1 MTVSVRFFIALGVAL
16 LFCNSARAD
25 ADVDQLLK
33 SAIGQVGV
41 TQSYD
46 PAYVRLA
53 YPGGD
58 VPIDRGVCSDVV
70 IRAMRALG
78 VDLQVK
84 VHEDM
89 RARFSAYPTL
99 WGLKRPDPNIDH
111 RRVMNLET
119 WFSRE
124 GKTVPTSAIAADY
137 LPGDFVSWR
146 LDEGQPHI
154 GIVADLRSA
163 DGLRPLI
170 IHNIGAGT
178 RIEDVL
184 FAWTISGHYR
194 WFAAS
199 SAP

>member
-1 MTVSVRFFIALGVAL
+1 MVIRLVFALAVAL
-16 LFCNSARAD
+16 LVCNPARAN
-25 ADVDQLLK
+25 ADIDQLLK
-33 SAIGQVGV
+33 AAISQVGV
-41 TQSYD
+41 TRSYD
-46 PAYVRLA
+46 SAYVRLA

-58 VPIDRGVCSDVV
+58 VPLDRGVCADVV

-78 VDLQVK
+78 VDFQVK
-84 VHEDM
+84 LHEDM
-89 RARFSAYPTL
+89 RAHFSAYPTR
-99 WGLKRPDPNIDH
+99 WGLKGPDPNIDH

-119 WFSRE
+119 WFARE
-124 GKTVPTSAIAADY
+124 GKTVPTSANALDY

-146 LDEGQPHI
+146 LEEGQPHI

-163 DGLRPLI
+163 DGVRPLI

-184 FAWTISGHYR
+184 FAWSISGHYR

-199 SAP
+199 ASP

>member
-1 MTVSVRFFIALGVAL
+1 MIAGGRHLFALAL
-16 LFCNSARAD
+16 LVCSPARAD
-25 ADVDQLLK
+25 ADIDTLVK
-33 SAIGQVGV
+33 AAISQVGV
-41 TQSYD
+41 TRTYD
-46 PAYVRLA
+46 PAYVQLD

-58 VPIDRGVCSDVV
+58 IALDRGVCSDVV

-89 RARFSAYPTL
+89 STHFSAYPKR
-99 WGLKRPDPNIDH
+99 WGLKHPDSNIDH
-111 RRVMNLET
+111 RRVPNLET
-119 WFSRE
+119 WLSRN
-124 GKTVPTSAIAADY
+124 GKRIPSTANPVDY
-137 LPGDFVSWR
+137 RPGDFVSWR

-154 GIVADLRSA
+154 GIVADLHSA

-194 WFAAS
+194 WFS
-199 SAP
+199 QSTSF

>member
-1 MTVSVRFFIALGVAL
+1 MAIRLVIALAFAL
-16 LFCNSARAD
+16 LVCNPARAD
-25 ADVDQLLK
+25 AQVDRLLK
-33 SAIGQVGV
+33 AAISQVGV
-41 TQSYD
+41 TRTYD

-58 VPIDRGVCSDVV
+58 VPPDRGVCADVV

-89 RARFSAYPTL
+89 RAHFSSYPSH
-99 WGLKRPDPNIDH
+99 WGLKGPDPNIDH

-119 WFSRE
+119 WFARE
-124 GKTVPTSAIAADY
+124 GKSVSTSANALDY

-146 LDEGQPHI
+146 LDDGQPHV
-154 GIVADLRSA
+154 GIVADMRSA
-163 DGLRPLI
+163 DGQRPLI

-194 WFAAS
+194 WFAPPAS
-199 SAP
+199 P